1 MPNLD
6 YKFNDGGSK
15 FKPRRDCVVRAI
27 SIATKQDYMD
37 VLKHFTVLMDKP
49 AYRGVPRKIYDLYLK
64 NLGWVW
70 TPTMFIGSGCKV
82 HMNKDELPKGTL
94 ILRTSKH
101 LTCVIDHVINDT
113 YDPSRDGNRCVYGYW
128 RLNEK

>member
-1 MPNLD
+1 MDNLD
-6 YKFNDGGSK
+6 FNYNNGGSK
-15 FKPRRDCVVRAI
+15 FKPRKDCVVRAI
-27 SIATKQDYMD
+27 SIATKQDYME
-37 VLKHFTVLMDKP
+37 VLKHFTILMDKP

-82 HMNKDELPKGTL
+82 HMKKKELPKGTL
-94 ILRTSKH
+94 IVRTSKH

-128 RLNEK
+128 RSND

>member
-1 MPNLD
+1 MLNLD
-6 YKFNDGGSK
+6 FNFNTGGSQY
-15 FKPRRDCVVRAI
+15 KPRRDCVVRAI

-37 VLKHFTVLMDKP
+37 VLNHFKNLMDKP
-49 AYRGVPRKIYDLYLK
+49 PYQGVPRKIYDLYLK

-82 HMNKDELPKGTL
+82 HMNKHELPKGTL
-94 ILRTSKH
+94 IVRTSKH

-113 YDPSRDGNRCVYGYW
+113 YDPSRDGKRCVYGYW
-128 RLNEK
+128 RPND